1 MHWQKVYLGHQ
12 LLYYQELLNK
22 YFTKTHAVLRGSTNF
37 LKKKKKHILGHS
49 KAQLHH
55 KATDGER
62 EEDSKAGNG
71 DRPGTTGALVQ
82 ALGDLVAICGAR
94 LFTFFRV
101 LEGRS
106 DTKTSADY
114 IRRGDALCFTLWCVA
129 FIGADSRLSYL
140 VNEIVNPGTTGLDLQ
155 Q

>member
-1 MHWQKVYLGHQ
+1 MYWQKVYLGHQ
-12 LLYYQELLNK
+12 LELLNK

-37 LKKKKKHILGHS
+37 LKKKKNLLWDTLIP

-55 KATDGER
+55 KAPDGER

-101 LEGRS
+101 LEDRS
-106 DTKTSADY
+106 DAKTSADY
-114 IRRGDALCFTLWCVA
+114 IRRGDALCFTLCCVT